1 MRGNRWAFLV
11 LACLALV
18 LSLSTWFSAT
28 AVMPELVRLWGL
40 GPSEAAWLT
49 NGVQAGF
56 VVGALASSAL
66 ALPDRLHPNRLMAAA
81 AALAGLAT
89 LVLLLEPGPAA
100 AIAARVVTGAALAG
114 VYPPAIRLMATWFQ
128 RGRGLA
134 LGCLIGALTLG
145 SALPHL
151 VRGLGETLDW
161 RLVVAAAGLFSL
173 SSALLFGLAL
183 REGPHPFGRAAR
195 VDLRQTLSI
204 LRNRPVMAANLG
216 YFGHM
221 WELYAMWGWFL
232 AWARAASETG
242 VGLGNLSL
250 LTFAVVAAGAPGCVL
265 GGILS
270 DRIGRC
276 RTTALAMGISGSC
289 ALAIGLAWSGPA
301 WFLVALA
308 LVWGL
313 AVVADSAQFSAA
325 VTELSPPHLVGSALA
340 FQMGTGFALTIAT
353 IWALPLLADL
363 VGWRWV
369 FLALAPGPFL
379 GAWSMLALRRMPEAR
394 RMAHGMR

>member
-1 MRGNRWAFLV
+1 MSGNRWAFLAV
-11 LACLALV
+11 ACAALV

-28 AVMPELVRLWGL
+28 AVMPELVARWSL

-56 VVGALASSAL
+56 VIGALASSVL
-66 ALPDRLHPNRLMAAA
+66 GLPDRLHPNRLMAGA
-81 AALAGLAT
+81 AALAGAST
-89 LVLLLEPGPAA
+89 LILLLEPGPAA
-100 AIAARVVTGAALAG
+100 AIAARLVTGIALAG
-114 VYPPAIRLMATWFQ
+114 VYPPAIRLMATWFL

-151 VRGLGETLDW
+151 VRGVGEVLDW
-161 RLVVAAAGLFSL
+161 RLVIAAAGLFSL
-173 SSALLFGLAL
+173 TAAPIFGLAL
-183 REGPHPFGRAAR
+183 RDGPHPFGRAGR

-232 AWARAASETG
+232 AWARAASEAG
-242 VGLGNLSL
+242 LGLGNLSL
-250 LTFAVVAAGAPGCVL
+250 LTFAVLAAGAPGCVL
-265 GGILS
+265 GGLLS

-276 RTTALAMGISGSC
+276 RTTALALGVSGCC

-301 WFLVALA
+301 WLLVGLA
-308 LVWGL
+308 LLWGL

-340 FQMGTGFALTIAT
+340 FQMGVGFALTIFT
-353 IWALPLLADL
+353 IWALPLLAGII
-363 VGWRWV
+363 GWRWV
-369 FLALAPGPFL
+369 FLALVPGPFL
-379 GAWSMLALRRMPEAR
+379 GAWSMLALRRMPEAAG
-394 RMAHGMR
+394 MAHGMR